1 MTTSTAVAP
10 PAEVTTYNQN
20 EESFSENVIKSIYVN
35 KKPVEMADTRL
46 LLHGRR
52 ERDCHSYLNLYGVC
66 LVGTPRPF
74 ASPLSNTSLFL
85 FFFSMLV
92 MYCLI
97 KASNN
102 K

>member
-1 MTTSTAVAP
+1 MDVVYINVYILLSTVLY
-10 PAEVTTYNQN
+10 TYIN
-20 EESFSENVIKSIYVN
+20 
-35 KKPVEMADTRL
+35 L
-46 LLHGRR
+46 LLHL
-52 ERDCHSYLNLYGVC
+52 SYGHKYCLSVNSIYYGVC

-85 FFFSMLV
+85 FFCSMLV

-97 KASNN
+97 KASN